1 MEREASKEVG
11 RMLAV
16 RARPPVAL
24 RLALEL
30 FKILPAHSRDPQAF
44 SVTRTGPNMGPD
56 KIINI
61 HMELVA
67 PTIQRMTSPWIWDCK
82 NFKCFFNHQLASYEK
97 LKSVFKIFTMAK
109 NALNKSKSILMQT
122 RTK

>member
-30 FKILPAHSRDPQAF
+30 FKILPADSRDPQAF

-56 KIINI
+56 KIINT
-61 HMELVA
+61 HMEFV
-67 PTIQRMTSPWIWDCK
+67 RWIK
-82 NFKCFFNHQLASYEK
+82 ARAF
-97 LKSVFKIFTMAK
+97 
-109 NALNKSKSILMQT
+109 LMQT
-122 RTK
+122 RFLTN